1 MPVKIYYG
9 IKYNKIDVTEICYSQ
24 LLHNN
29 IIIIPSND
37 FCRSHFFGD
46 PLFGKLKQIFI
57 VNENNKFIE
66 YDDKVTI
73 YINIINDEIILRNI
87 DDEIAEIHSQLRI
100 NYGLFQEEFPEQ
112 KMAVSYLTGDE
123 KVLEIGGNIGR
134 NSLVIGHILKQ
145 KNKDNSNTNANF
157 VTLECDPNIANQLS
171 ENRNL
176 NNMSFHIENS
186 ALSKRKLIQ
195 KGWDTIASEVL
206 LDGYQEVK
214 TISWEQ
220 LNNKYNIAFDTLL
233 LDCEGAFYYIL
244 MDMPEVLNNIT
255 MIIMENDYYEI
266 EKKQYVDSILKQNNF
281 CVHYSEPGG
290 WGPCFNFFYEVWKR
304 KI

>member
-112 KMAVSYLTGDE
+112 KMTVSYLTGDE

-145 KNKDNSNTNANF
+145 KNNDNF
-157 VTLECDPNIANQLS
+157 VTLECDPNIAIQLT

-206 LDGYQEVK
+206 Y
-214 TISWEQ
+214 
-220 LNNKYNIAFDTLL
+220 
-233 LDCEGAFYYIL
+233 
-244 MDMPEVLNNIT
+244 
-255 MIIMENDYYEI
+255 
-266 EKKQYVDSILKQNNF
+266 
-281 CVHYSEPGG
+281 
-290 WGPCFNFFYEVWKR
+290 
-304 KI
+304 